1 MANAKR
7 YAPDAAISG
16 ALVQEMIAGG
26 IEMIV
31 GVSYDP
37 QLGPMILFGSGG
49 IMVEVFNDVTHRHCP
64 INLSEAR
71 EMIAEVK
78 GSRLLGG
85 FRGKPAADVDAL
97 ADTLVKVSHLAVHLE
112 GKLAELDINPVMVLP
127 AGQGIKAADA
137 LMVLQK

>member
-1 MANAKR
+1 
-7 YAPDAAISG
+7 
-16 ALVQEMIAGG
+16 
-26 IEMIV
+26 
-31 GVSYDP
+31 
-37 QLGPMILFGSGG
+37 
-49 IMVEVFNDVTHRHCP
+49 
-64 INLSEAR
+64 
-71 EMIAEVK
+71 
-78 GSRLLGG
+78 LGG